1 MLPDAPYVWIRFG
14 AEDGDG
20 WLVYYANPFTQGHR
34 EQNQYQT
41 FWGCVAVPVPVNVL
55 SPDILCDDRR

>member
-20 WLVYYANPFTQGHR
+20 WLVYYANPFAQGHR
-34 EQNQYQT
+34 EQHQYQT
-41 FWGCVAVPVPVNVL
+41 FGDVL
-55 SPDILCDDRR
+55 PSLSL